1 MANEY
6 LVNSSDLTAVADAI
20 RTKGGT
26 SDALPFPGGFV
37 SAVQAINA
45 GGGSGIFGLSENDFL
60 QSNGTL
66 ESYTN
71 NEITAITTM
80 PSPFGALKTKY
91 LRFNNLIRL
100 GGSKFVSHGELLE
113 FYAPALMNHDNF
125 TWRYDNKLRI
135 LDIGLSSISNYDCNG
150 CSALEIIIIRNT
162 DSVVNLG
169 GTTPNFPSGTPFGDG
184 TGTVYVPQALIE
196 SYKTATNWSYLYG
209 INPDVF
215 QPLEGSEYE

>member
-37 SAVQAINA
+37 SAVQAIQA

-71 NEITAITTM
+71 NEITAITAM

-91 LRFNNLIRL
+91 LRFNNVTEL
-100 GGSKFVSHGELLE
+100 GDAKFLNHTELLE
-113 FYAPALMNHDNF
+113 FYAPALRKHANF
-125 TWRYDNKLRI
+125 TWRYNSKLRI
-135 LDIGLSSISNYDCNG
+135 LDIGLCAISNYDCNG

-162 DSVVNLG
+162 NGVSTLG
-169 GTTPNFPSGTPFGDG
+169 GTTTNFPSGTPFGDG